1 MHSRP
6 VSQGSGRFV
15 HENKMCGKV
24 GNILIVIPRK
34 FIGMWITL
42 KKEIS
47 VKFIELGK
55 DRIQYPAF

>member
-1 MHSRP
+1 
-6 VSQGSGRFV
+6 
-15 HENKMCGKV
+15 MCGKV

-34 FIGMWITL
+34 FIGMWIAL

-55 DRIQYPAF
+55 DRIQYPAFLVRYLGYVKGIFLIG